1 MEYNRGC
8 FGKSLAFEVKGGRLL
23 VKMEGG
29 APTVRLGGRTYS
41 AEEQPSVVVEGRKYP
56 VDAIV

>member
-1 MEYNRGC
+1 MESVIGIS
-8 FGKSLAFEVKGGRLL
+8 GKSLAFEVKGRRLL
-23 VKMEGG
+23 VKMEGD

-41 AEEQPSVVVEGRKYP
+41 AEERPSVIVEGRKYP

>member
-1 MEYNRGC
+1 MEYDIGST
-8 FGKSLAFEVKGGRLL
+8 GKSLAFEVKGGRLL

-29 APTVRLGGRTYS
+29 APTVRCNGRTYS
-41 AEEQPSVVVEGRKYP
+41 IDEHPSVIVEGRKYP